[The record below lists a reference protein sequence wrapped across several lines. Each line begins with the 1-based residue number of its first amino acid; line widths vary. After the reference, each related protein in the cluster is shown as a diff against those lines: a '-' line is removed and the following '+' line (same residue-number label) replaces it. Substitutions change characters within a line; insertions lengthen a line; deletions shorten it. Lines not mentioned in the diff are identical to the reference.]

1 MSQEPSHRKRNA
13 VTGSTEQRRGPVVFN
28 EPLAFSTGWQVR
40 VLAVW
45 IAVWITNGP
54 VTAKVVFFSPLTNN
68 LNLPGFLRPPSWFLV
83 C

>member
-1 MSQEPSHRKRNA
+1 MSQEPSHRRRNV
-13 VTGSTEQRRGPVVFN
+13 VTGSTEKRRGPVVFN

-54 VTAKVVFFSPLTNN
+54 VTAKVGFFSPLTNN
-68 LNLPGFLRPPSWFLV
+68 LNLPGFLRPSS
-83 C
+83 